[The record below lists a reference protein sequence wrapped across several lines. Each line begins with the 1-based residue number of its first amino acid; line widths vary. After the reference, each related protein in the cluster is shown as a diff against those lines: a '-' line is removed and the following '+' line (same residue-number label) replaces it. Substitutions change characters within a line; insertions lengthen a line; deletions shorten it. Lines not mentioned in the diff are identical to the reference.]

1 MSNIDWNFIL
11 EKEGYKLKGYVP
23 DPENSKSG
31 VTIASGFDLGARTI
45 EDLKGLPQDIIDAL
59 KPFLGFK
66 GVQAEEIAANLNIT
80 EEQGQ
85 IINKFAKSEAL
96 TNLKKFETNEVGF
109 QCFHVLKILKNEK

>member
-11 EKEGYKLKGYVP
+11 EKEGYKLQGYVP

-59 KPFLGFK
+59 KPFLGFQ
-66 GVQAEEIAANLNIT
+66 GVQAEEIATNLNIT
-80 EEQGQ
+80 EDKMGLGLL
-85 IINKFAKSEAL
+85 NCDL
-96 TNLKKFETNEVGF
+96 YN
-109 QCFHVLKILKNEK
+109 ILNTPIYSRHNHLFGA